1 MSPWMSVLT
10 VYVPV
15 LWVWGSCVETL
26 MSVRFPVSVGT
37 GECLQGLV
45 FSVTIPS
52 LQH

>member
-1 MSPWMSVLT
+1 MSSWMSVLT

-15 LWVWGSCVETL
+15 LLVWGSCVETL
-26 MSVRFPVSVGT
+26 MSVRFSVSVGA
-37 GECLQGLV
+37 GERLQGLV